1 MERDVAMPG
10 SFAVVRRK
18 VRQLAAVGAVAAL
31 GLMAAI
37 AGAAAAELYGV
48 VSSGGQAQPGVAVEL
63 LSGQGAVATAT
74 TTRQGTYRF
83 RDIPPGS
90 YRLKAAG
97 EQRDVNVG
105 PGVNRFNFAK

>member
-1 MERDVAMPG
+1 MSGFPG
-10 SFAVVRRK
+10 SVRLKLWRRTVIAV
-18 VRQLAAVGAVAAL
+18 VAAL
-31 GLMAAI
+31 ALLAVTIDAI
-37 AGAAAAELYGV
+37 AAELYGV
-48 VSSGGQAQPGVAVEL
+48 VTSGGQPQPGIAVEL
-63 LSGQGAVATAT
+63 LSGQGTVAAAT

-83 RDIPPGS
+83 RNIPPGS